1 MVPRPLSATGKR
13 RSASLTSGEGDF
25 PDGVRFKVRFVFFL
39 RPNKKTSL
47 KLFFQGENIIL
58 LQLDLPTRTTRDY
71 EGPMVSPMIQAAID
85 NAMKDEENIELNAK
99 FGGKFLF
106 GAKKNSSAFFFSEI
120 ISDRRKKKKFVFF
133 LQEKILFIFVSFFL

>member
-106 GAKKNSSAFFFSEI
+106 GAKKNSSVFFLAKSFRIVE
-120 ISDRRKKKKFVFF
+120 RRKSSFFF